1 MPIMSKNVFIVRCDR
16 ETFENSFTRKKNS
29 DIINHYEIHQKLTNN
44 DSSKTPPSDEIV
56 NYQIV
61 KRLNSFREC
70 RKTEFVFVLRE
81 KIDQNFII
89 RLKDFFG
96 ECFVPVFYHLLVDK
110 EVKDK
115 KLIKEFNT
123 VSLLD
128 HDKNSNS

>member
-1 MPIMSKNVFIVRCDR
+1 MSKNVFIVRCDR
-16 ETFENSFTRKKNS
+16 ETFERSFTRKKNS

-81 KIDQNFII
+81 KIDQNFIV

-96 ECFVPVFYHLLVDK
+96 ECFVPVFYHLLADK
-110 EVKDK
+110 EIKDK

-123 VSLLD
+123 VSVLD
-128 HDKNSNS
+128 HDKNTNP

>member
-16 ETFENSFTRKKNS
+16 ETFERSFTRKKNS

-110 EVKDK
+110 ELKDK

-123 VSLLD
+123 VSVLD
-128 HDKNSNS
+128 HDKNTNP

>member
-1 MPIMSKNVFIVRCDR
+1 MSKNVFIVRCDR
-16 ETFENSFTRKKNS
+16 ETFERSFTRKKNS

-110 EVKDK
+110 ELKDK

-123 VSLLD
+123 VSVLD
-128 HDKNSNS
+128 HDKNTNP

>member
-1 MPIMSKNVFIVRCDR
+1 MSKNIFIVRCDR
-16 ETFENSFTRKKNS
+16 ETFERSFTRKKNS

-110 EVKDK
+110 ELKDK

-123 VSLLD
+123 VSVLD
-128 HDKNSNS
+128 HDKNTNP